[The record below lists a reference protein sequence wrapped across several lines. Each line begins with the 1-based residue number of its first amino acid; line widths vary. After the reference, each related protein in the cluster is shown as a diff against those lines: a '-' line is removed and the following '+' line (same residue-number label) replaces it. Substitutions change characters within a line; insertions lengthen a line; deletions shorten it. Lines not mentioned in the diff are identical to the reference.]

1 MPLDTPERQEAM
13 EAIVAECCAS
23 GESLVAVAGNG
34 TVVGFVLAKPDRLE
48 RFFKKN
54 QALSLRYI
62 GVNKVWR
69 RHGIFSG
76 LMEKSMAKGVP
87 LTASLTHQSKRHGRT
102 SCKGWIRESGIRC
115 QRNAIAISSDASRQN
130 PMMPR
135 NIKDSLST
143 STICPF
149 CSLHI
154 DMIRCFGRPLVERL
168 QRLAFLRR
176 C

>member
-1 MPLDTPERQEAM
+1 M

-76 LMEKSMAKGVP
+76 LMEKSMLKVCHLP
-87 LTASLTHQSKRHGRT
+87 RASYTPIKAP
-102 SCKGWIRESGIRC
+102 W
-115 QRNAIAISSDASRQN
+115 QN
-130 PMMPR
+130 V
-135 NIKDSLST
+135 L
-143 STICPF
+143 
-149 CSLHI
+149 
-154 DMIRCFGRPLVERL
+154 
-168 QRLAFLRR
+168 
-176 C
+176 

>member
-23 GESLVAVAGNG
+23 GESLIAVAGYG

-87 LTASLTHQSKRHGRT
+87 LTASVLHTNQSAMAERLVKVGYE
-102 SCKGWIRESGIRC
+102 KVE
-115 QRNAIAISSDASRQN
+115 SDAN
-130 PMMPR
+130 E
-135 NIKDSLST
+135 T
-143 STICPF
+143 
-149 CSLHI
+149 
-154 DMIRCFGRPLVERL
+154 RL
-168 QRLAFLRR
+168 RWAPTPAVKTR
-176 C
+176 

>member
-1 MPLDTPERQEAM
+1 M
-13 EAIVAECCAS
+13 
-23 GESLVAVAGNG
+23 VAVAGNG

-87 LTASLTHQSKRHGRT
+87 LTASVLHTNQSAMAERLVKVGYE
-102 SCKGWIRESGIRC
+102 KVE
-115 QRNAIAISSDASRQN
+115 SDAN
-130 PMMPR
+130 E
-135 NIKDSLST
+135 T
-143 STICPF
+143 
-149 CSLHI
+149 
-154 DMIRCFGRPLVERL
+154 RL
-168 QRLAFLRR
+168 R
-176 C
+176 

>member
-1 MPLDTPERQEAM
+1 M
-13 EAIVAECCAS
+13 
-23 GESLVAVAGNG
+23 VAVAGNG

-87 LTASLTHQSKRHGRT
+87 LTASVLHTNQSAMAERLVKVGYE
-102 SCKGWIRESGIRC
+102 KVE
-115 QRNAIAISSDASRQN
+115 SDAN
-130 PMMPR
+130 E
-135 NIKDSLST
+135 T
-143 STICPF
+143 
-149 CSLHI
+149 
-154 DMIRCFGRPLVERL
+154 RL
-168 QRLAFLRR
+168 RWAPTPAVKAR
-176 C
+176 